1 MMASWGCEV
10 ESLIVSYFA
19 STPHEN
25 FLKIQIPGNVS
36 NMEYQ
41 LHVPQSLE
49 NTPIDTHSQS
59 DFESLIAILG
69 KPYSRNDQFAIYHGN
84 SQELLTRLPNSSI
97 DLTFT
102 SPPYNIGKEY
112 ETVMPM
118 DDYIDWCVSWIN
130 ELYRVSKQ
138 NGALL
143 LNVGYVSIS
152 DRARALPIPYLL
164 WERIPFFLQ
173 QEIIWNYGAG
183 VAAKKFLSP
192 RNERLLWYVKDQENY
207 CFNLDD
213 IRDPDVAY
221 PNQKKKG
228 KLRCNSIGK
237 NPSDVWQ
244 IAKVTSG
251 AGRAS
256 KERTAHPAQ
265 FPLDLCE
272 RSIKGFSPSRG
283 VVLDPFLGSGS
294 TIDSCIR
301 WGRYSI
307 GFEIR
312 EDYCE
317 LATERISDLTKQ
329 NQLIF

>member
-1 MMASWGCEV
+1 MNQSVFAPSPV
-10 ESLIVSYFA
+10 EHTVA
-19 STPHEN
+19 VAEC
-25 FLKIQIPGNVS
+25 
-36 NMEYQ
+36 
-41 LHVPQSLE
+41 
-49 NTPIDTHSQS
+49 SQTR
-59 DFESLIAILG
+59 FESLLAALG
-69 KPYSRNDQFAIYHGN
+69 EPFCRGDRYAIYSGDCR
-84 SQELLTRLPNSSI
+84 ELLEQIPAGSL

-112 ETVMPM
+112 ETVRP
-118 DDYIDWCVSWIN
+118 IDEYLDWSVEWIN
-130 ELYRVSKQ
+130 GIYRATAD

-143 LNVGYVSIS
+143 LNVGYVSIP
-152 DRARALPIPYLL
+152 DRAKSIPIPYLL
-164 WERIPFFLQ
+164 WSRIPFFLQ
-173 QEIIWNYGAG
+173 QEIVWNYGAG

-192 RNERLLWYVKDQENY
+192 RNEKLLWYVKDSQSY

-228 KLRCNSIGK
+228 KLRCNTIGK

-251 AGRAS
+251 EGRSS
-256 KERTAHPAQ
+256 KERTPHPAQ

-272 RSIKGFSPSRG
+272 RSIKGFSPTDG
-283 VVLDPFLGSGS
+283 IVIDPFLGSGS
-294 TIDSCIR
+294 TIDACLR

-312 EDYCE
+312 EDYCAIAAARVADAQRQT
-317 LATERISDLTKQ
+317 LL
-329 NQLIF
+329 LI

>member
-1 MMASWGCEV
+1 MYNDMQMNSV
-10 ESLIVSYFA
+10 TLPTSVIDS
-19 STPHEN
+19 EN
-25 FLKIQIPGNVS
+25 SPKAEAQAR
-36 NMEYQ
+36 
-41 LHVPQSLE
+41 
-49 NTPIDTHSQS
+49 
-59 DFESLIAILG
+59 FEALLWTLG
-69 KPYSRNDQFAIYHGN
+69 APLFRGDRYAIYKGDCL
-84 SQELLTRLPNSSI
+84 ELLACIPDGSI

-112 ETVMPM
+112 EKVRPM
-118 DDYIDWCVSWIN
+118 EDFIDWCADWIKKIH
-130 ELYRVSKQ
+130 RATAA
-138 NGALL
+138 NGALM
-143 LNVGYVSIS
+143 LNVGYVSLAE
-152 DRARALPIPYLL
+152 RAKSLPIPYLL
-164 WERIPFFLQ
+164 WDRVPFYLQ
-173 QEIIWNYGAG
+173 QEIVWNYGAG

-192 RNERLLWYVKDQENY
+192 RHEKLLWYVKDAERY

-228 KLRCNSIGK
+228 RLRCNTIGK

-251 AGRAS
+251 EGRAS
-256 KERTAHPAQ
+256 KERTPHPAQ

-272 RSIKGFSPSRG
+272 RVIKGFSPVDG

-294 TIDSCIR
+294 TIEASLR

-312 EDYCE
+312 EDYCTI
-317 LATERISDLTKQ
+317 AAERAENFLRQSSL
-329 NQLIF
+329 LF

>member
-1 MMASWGCEV
+1 MHSTV
-10 ESLIVSYFA
+10 LTPSLI
-19 STPHEN
+19 
-25 FLKIQIPGNVS
+25 
-36 NMEYQ
+36 
-41 LHVPQSLE
+41 
-49 NTPIDTHSQS
+49 THKPCPAIGDAQVR
-59 DFESLIAILG
+59 FETLLAALG
-69 KPYSRNDQFAIYHGN
+69 KPKLRGERYAIYNGDCR
-84 SQELLTRLPNSSI
+84 QLLAQIPASSI

-112 ETVMPM
+112 EAIRPIEE
-118 DDYIDWCVSWIN
+118 YIDWCAEWIKSI
-130 ELYRVSKQ
+130 YRATTA

-143 LNVGYVSIS
+143 LNVGYVSMP
-152 DRARALPIPYLL
+152 DRAKSIPIPYLL
-164 WERIPFFLQ
+164 WSRVPFFLQ

-192 RNERLLWYVKDQENY
+192 RNEKLLWYVKNSESY

-221 PNQKKKG
+221 PNQKKNG
-228 KLRCNSIGK
+228 KLRCNTIGK

-251 AGRAS
+251 EGRAS
-256 KERTAHPAQ
+256 KERTPHPAQ

-272 RSIKGFSPSRG
+272 RSIKGFSPPDG
-283 VVLDPFLGSGS
+283 IVIDPFLGSGS
-294 TIDSCIR
+294 TIDACLR

-312 EDYCE
+312 EDYC
-317 LATERISDLTKQ
+317 AIAAERIANTQRQAVSL
-329 NQLIF
+329 F